1 MGITEILVRFC
12 YQLSGETLP
21 RDVVEKTKSLA
32 LDFIGAASRGSLSE
46 SSLAIA
52 RFLQAV
58 NGIGEAIVI
67 GTPLLAHP
75 TYARWPMGPSPTAWS
90 WMMWSVSLLCIRAW
104 LSSQPPWRQ
113 RS

>member
-12 YQLSGETLP
+12 HQLSDERLP
-21 RDVVEKTKSLA
+21 RDVVEKAKSLA
-32 LDFIGAASRGSLSE
+32 LDFFGVALRGSLSE

-58 NGIGEAIVI
+58 GGIGEAIVI

-75 TYARWPMGPSPTAWS
+75 TYAALANGALAH
-90 WMMWSVSLLCIRAW
+90 SLELDDVERD
-104 LSSQPPWRQ
+104 SSLHPG
-113 RS
+113 